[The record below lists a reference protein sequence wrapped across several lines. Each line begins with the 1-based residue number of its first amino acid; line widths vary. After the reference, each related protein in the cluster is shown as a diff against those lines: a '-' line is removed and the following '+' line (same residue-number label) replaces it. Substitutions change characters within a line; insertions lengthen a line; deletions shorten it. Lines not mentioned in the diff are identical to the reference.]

1 MKTKTKI
8 TYGRMSLAAF
18 SLLLFTTGC
27 SDDKTPVVNSG
38 EDELVELKVN
48 PGVVALTR
56 SAIQGGTS
64 AESGVTTDATKLNSI
79 AVYAQ
84 STNNNTTA
92 KGNNYALYTRTN
104 NATTWAASGSDKIY
118 LSAEKATVY
127 AYHPAYQPD
136 GTTKAFKPAGTA
148 LKVSGD
154 VTAASTI
161 PISVYQG
168 GSGTASDWVITAVA
182 NDDNTTATKNLI
194 VSAPG
199 EVDYMWAVADP
210 TTVDNGKG
218 TDVKGSSAVLTMK
231 HALSMVSFRVYNDG
245 TYHLT
250 GSLTKV
256 VLKNK
261 SGSSILSSGTNPT
274 MKVSDGT
281 VTTGAA
287 VAATFT
293 RTISGYTLANSAAAA
308 KKLSILV
315 LPESTAN
322 KSTVQAVFTIDG
334 TDYDVT
340 LPTTGAAWVS
350 GENYLYTVK
359 LSGKELSITSVTV
372 TQWTDKTGGNLDIQ

>member
-38 EDELVELKVN
+38 EDELVELQVN

-104 NATTWAASGSDKIY
+104 NATTWAASGSEKIY

-148 LKVSGD
+148 LKVAGD
-154 VTAASTI
+154 VTATSTI

-168 GSGTASDWVITAVA
+168 SSGTASDYTITAIA
-182 NDDNTTATKNLI
+182 NDDNTSATKNVI
-194 VSAPG
+194 ASAPG
-199 EVDYMWAVADP
+199 EVDYMWSDG
-210 TTVDNGKG
+210 TVEADNGKG
-218 TDVKGSSAVLTMK
+218 TIKKSAVTLTMK

-250 GSLTKV
+250 GNLTKV
-256 VLKNK
+256 VLNNK